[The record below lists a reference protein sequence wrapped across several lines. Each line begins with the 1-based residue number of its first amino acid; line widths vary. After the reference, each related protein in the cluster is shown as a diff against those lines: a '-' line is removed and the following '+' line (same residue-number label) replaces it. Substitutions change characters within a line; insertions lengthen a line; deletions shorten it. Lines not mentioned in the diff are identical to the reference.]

1 MSGVRRAHFD
11 RLSANGGVGD
21 GFGADGGVRGPM
33 TLVECSVR
41 EQAVQVAPCDVVH
54 GLWLERA

>member
-1 MSGVRRAHFD
+1 
-11 RLSANGGVGD
+11 
-21 GFGADGGVRGPM
+21 M